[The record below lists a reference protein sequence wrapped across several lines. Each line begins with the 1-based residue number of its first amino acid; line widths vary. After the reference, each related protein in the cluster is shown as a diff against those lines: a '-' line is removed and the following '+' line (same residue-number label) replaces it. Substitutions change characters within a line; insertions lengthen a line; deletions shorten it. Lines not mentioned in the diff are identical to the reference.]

1 MTLGLVAY
9 PVTLVTPHSA
19 RGQLET
25 TSLHVA
31 CVLKG
36 TIPAM
41 VMLQEW
47 VLDAYRVPWGT
58 QLLQREH
65 WELTTRFVGFVHKG
79 ISQVTVTL
87 RGLIRGAMRVAQVI
101 QHQARVL
108 QVIVCLYALFVI
120 LDTIQVQALQLL

>member
-1 MTLGLVAY
+1 MVLVPIQPMDSVPQTTLGLVAH

-19 RGQLET
+19 RGQLEI

-47 VLDAYRVPWGT
+47 VLDAYRVPSGI
-58 QLLQREH
+58 QQMVLL
-65 WELTTRFVGFVHKG
+65 
-79 ISQVTVTL
+79 SPN
-87 RGLIRGAMRVAQVI
+87 
-101 QHQARVL
+101 VL
-108 QVIVCLYALFVI
+108 
-120 LDTIQVQALQLL
+120 